1 MSNSYRNI
9 KNIAIIGILALVS
22 CLGLHGQNNIVDEV
36 VWMVGDE
43 PILHSDVEYQKIR
56 MLSEGVRMEEDP
68 DCFIPE
74 QLAVQMLFLNQAKID
89 SITVDESSITRY
101 VEADLQGMIGQIG
114 SKEKLEE
121 YFGKN
126 LSQIREDRRR
136 MVRNNEIV
144 RSMQQKIASNLSV
157 SPSEIRNFYNS
168 LPADSIPFVPTLV
181 EVQKISRT
189 PSISLSEIDRIKER
203 LRSFSA
209 DINEGKSTFSSLAR
223 LYSQDNRTA
232 TQGGEYGFVPKTSL
246 ETEFARVVFDLSDT
260 KRVSQVIKTE
270 EGYHIVQLI
279 EKRGDLINFRHI
291 LLRPEVANEALE
303 KEVMKLDSIGTL
315 ITKSDISFEKAVDEY
330 SQDEKTINNNGLLIN
345 ENYQSNLSG
354 SSLFSMEDLPQDIS
368 RQVAN
373 LRIGEISRP
382 FIMINDKGNKEVV
395 LIKLKNRNEAH
406 RANLQV
412 DFQTIKAMALES
424 KRNKVLDEWVR
435 TQQKKTF
442 IEVKEKYRNCNFRY
456 SGWIH
461 DNK

>member
-1 MSNSYRNI
+1 MSNSYKKVI
-9 KNIAIIGILALVS
+9 SIAMGGLLTIAS
-22 CLGLHGQNNIVDEV
+22 CFSLQAQSNIVDEV

-43 PILHSDVEYQKIR
+43 PILHSDVEYQKMR
-56 MLSEGVRMEEDP
+56 MLSEGMRVQDDL
-68 DCFIPE
+68 DCLISE

-89 SITVDESSITRY
+89 SITVDESSVTRF
-101 VEADLQGMIGQIG
+101 VESDIQGMIGQIG

-126 LSQIREDRRR
+126 LAQIREDRKR

-144 RSMQQKIASNLSV
+144 RSMQQKIASNLTV
-157 SPSEIRNFYNS
+157 SPSEIRSYFNS
-168 LPADSIPFVPTLV
+168 LPVDSIPFVPTQV
-181 EVQKISRT
+181 EVQKIARM
-189 PSISLSEIDRIKER
+189 PNVSLSEIDRIKER
-203 LRSFSA
+203 LRAFSA
-209 DINEGKSTFSSLAR
+209 DISSGKSTFSSLAR

-246 ETEFARVVFDLSDT
+246 ETEFARVVFELNDPN
-260 KRVSQVIKTE
+260 RVSQVIKTE

-303 KEVMKLDSIGTL
+303 REVMKLDSIGSL
-315 ITKSDISFEKAVDEY
+315 ITKSEISFEKAVDEY

-345 ENYQSNLSG
+345 ENYQSTLAG

-368 RQVAN
+368 RQIAN
-373 LRIGEISRP
+373 LRVGEISRP

-395 LIKLKNRNEAH
+395 LVKLKNRDEAH
-406 RANLQV
+406 RANLQM
-412 DFQTIKAMALES
+412 DFQAIKAMALES
-424 KRNKVLDEWVR
+424 KRNKVLDEWVK

-442 IEVKEKYRNCNFRY
+442 VEVNEKYRNCTFKY
-456 SGWIH
+456 PGWVH
-461 DNK
+461 ENK

>member
-232 TQGGEYGFVPKTSL
+232 AQGGEYGFVPKTSL